1 MLALAP
7 HVRIFIACG
16 VTDMRKGFDGLAG
29 RIEHDLK
36 ADPYGGALY
45 IFRGR
50 RGDIVKALYW
60 DGQGL
65 VLYAK
70 RLEKGRFTWPQA
82 KDGVISLTTA
92 QLSMLTEG
100 IDWRMPRWSARPT
113 PEHDA

>member
-1 MLALAP
+1 MFTLAP

-16 VTDMRKGFDGLAG
+16 VTDMRKGFNGLVA
-29 RIEHDLK
+29 RIEHDLQ
-36 ADPYGGALY
+36 ADPFGGSLY

-50 RGDIVKALYW
+50 RGDMVKALYW

-82 KDGVISLTTA
+82 KDGVNSLTAA
-92 QLSMLTEG
+92 QWAMLAEG

-113 PEHDA
+113 PERDA